1 MRLMMCES
9 GGRWNLSCGS
19 DILQTSAQMGGGG
32 GQEEG
37 RGVCVK
43 MCVV

>member
-1 MRLMMCES
+1 MRLMVCES
-9 GGRWNLSCGS
+9 GGKWNLSCGS
-19 DILQTSAQMGGGG
+19 DILQTSAQMGR

-37 RGVCVK
+37 RGVCVN